1 LVKLENPDPC
11 HGQAAVPEKPREQSK
26 VRGLEQPQRDALQQF
41 LTVFTSIQ
49 DQPITAGSRQSAVS

>member
-1 LVKLENPDPC
+1 MARQQCQNRENN
-11 HGQAAVPEKPREQSK
+11 QKYEAL
-26 VRGLEQPQRDALQQF
+26 LEQPQRDALQQF